1 MSISYFFRGN
11 LAPLVT
17 SLTVA
22 PASVASGSNVTFSCA
37 ATDLDGS
44 VVSVEYFLDSAS
56 KGVSTTAAGGF
67 PLTFAVI
74 AMGNNRLTQAQATDN
89 LGVKSLLFSS
99 NALSVTGATS
109 VTSQVGGLTLSAP
122 TTSSLVASWSLP
134 ANGGAAITDY
144 LVEYSSNGG
153 TSYAAFLHTASTAL
167 TQTITGLAANT
178 NYLVR
183 VSATNSVGTGAA
195 SAVMAL
201 STSPAQTLTA
211 NISTP
216 S

>member
-11 LAPLVT
+11 LAPLV
-17 SLTVA
+17 SNLTVA
-22 PASVASGSNVTFSCA
+22 PATVASGANVTFSCA

-74 AMGNNRLTQAQATDN
+74 AVGNNRLTQAQATDN
-89 LGVKSLLFSS
+89 LGAKSLLFSS

-109 VTSQVGGLTLSAP
+109 VPSQVGGLILSAP
-122 TTSSLVASWSLP
+122 TSSSLVASWSLP
-134 ANGGAAITDY
+134 ANGSAAITDY
-144 LVEYSSNGG
+144 LVEYSSNAG
-153 TSYAAFLHTASTAL
+153 TSYAAFAHAASTAL
-167 TQTITGLAANT
+167 TQTLTGLAAGT
-178 NYLVR
+178 SYLVR
-183 VSATNSVGTGAA
+183 VSAINSVGTGAA
-195 SAVMAL
+195 SAAVSI
-201 STSPAQTLTA
+201 STAPTTA
-211 NISTP
+211 NASFTA